1 MVRTKV
7 QQTKKKRKALRT
19 SSPPKKKHSP
29 EGPDLTKFY
38 NINEVPKWVEDP
50 AGECLM
56 HTTHVIRARVAHRV
70 QTAVDGLG
78 Y

>member
-7 QQTKKKRKALRT
+7 QQTKKKTQGASHLLAAQ
-19 SSPPKKKHSP
+19 KKHSP

-56 HTTHVIRARVAHRV
+56 HTTHVIRARVARRV